1 MAKKKA
7 CRTYCDQY
15 CPKINPENISRTR
28 DGIKPL
34 PMSLFIPFPSHSK
47 IFPCV
52 WQSATIVQFKTQIME
67 KQNVVQLDFG
77 FELEPATTSIP
88 NLRPKSFIKAK
99 SDFVLDFMDLL
110 QSPIIVY
117 PSQWQDAVPKDLL
130 NNITM
135 ARMLTQMR
143 GEHMASLTEVVAYMM
158 PRTFESPMPSEWV
171 NIYTWCGLQ
180 YAKTFKKTGQ
190 TEAMEEV
197 APKQLSEYEMGLLKR
212 LRVWIYEKRRQAL
225 KDSMKTS
232 MPKLSEPTQNNQGDF
247 F

>member
-1 MAKKKA
+1 
-7 CRTYCDQY
+7 
-15 CPKINPENISRTR
+15 
-28 DGIKPL
+28 
-34 PMSLFIPFPSHSK
+34 
-47 IFPCV
+47 
-52 WQSATIVQFKTQIME
+52 ME

-135 ARMLTQMR
+135 ARMLTRMR

-158 PRTFESPMPSEWV
+158 PRTFESPMTSEWV

-180 YAKTFKKTGQ
+180 YANTFKKIGQ
-190 TEAMEEV
+190 MEAMEEV

-212 LRVWIYEKRRQAL
+212 LRVWIYEKRRTAL
-225 KDSMKTS
+225 KNSMKTTI
-232 MPKLSEPTQNNQGDF
+232 PKVNGPTQNNQGEF

>member
-1 MAKKKA
+1 M
-7 CRTYCDQY
+7 
-15 CPKINPENISRTR
+15 
-28 DGIKPL
+28 
-34 PMSLFIPFPSHSK
+34 
-47 IFPCV
+47 
-52 WQSATIVQFKTQIME
+52 
-67 KQNVVQLDFG
+67 QLDFG
-77 FELEPATTSIP
+77 FELEPAKTSIP
-88 NLRPKSFIKAK
+88 NLRPKSFKRAK
-99 SDFVLDFMDLL
+99 SDFVLDFLDLL

-143 GEHMASLTEVVAYMM
+143 GEHMASLTEVVTYMM

-190 TEAMEEV
+190 MEAMEEV
-197 APKQLSEYEMGLLKR
+197 APQQLSEYEMGLLKR

-232 MPKLSEPTQNNQGDF
+232 TPKLDGLSHNDQAELFGKD
-247 F
+247 

>member
-1 MAKKKA
+1 
-7 CRTYCDQY
+7 
-15 CPKINPENISRTR
+15 
-28 DGIKPL
+28 
-34 PMSLFIPFPSHSK
+34 
-47 IFPCV
+47 
-52 WQSATIVQFKTQIME
+52 ME

-77 FELEPATTSIP
+77 FELEPAKTPIP
-88 NLRPKSFIKAK
+88 NPSPKSFKKAK
-99 SDFVLDFMDLL
+99 SDFVLHFMDLL

-135 ARMLTQMR
+135 ARILTRMR

-180 YAKTFKKTGQ
+180 YAKTVKKTGQ

-197 APKQLSEYEMGLLKR
+197 APQQLSEYEMGLLKR
-212 LRVWIYEKRRQAL
+212 LRVWIFEKRRQAL
-225 KDSMKTS
+225 KTRMKLTKNHEVKS
-232 MPKLSEPTQNNQGDF
+232 DRDDQAELF
-247 F
+247 